1 MASRGRLMKRINATV
16 SALFVLPALAIIFH
30 WHPSLL
36 NWLISFPLALL
47 WANWFEYAYH
57 RWADHTPGLYF
68 EKKHRRHHA
77 APYNE
82 DHHNLGDNP
91 LTTIGMFAFNWL
103 PVLFVDMWLKIGFSA
118 PVLLAF
124 VLYVIMMEEAH
135 WRIHAG
141 EWVPESWR
149 IYHYGHHGLGPE
161 PTGGRTKY
169 NIFLPIFDW
178 IFGTIG
184 R

>member
-124 VLYVIMMEEAH
+124 VLYVIVMEEAH

-141 EWVPESWR
+141 GW
-149 IYHYGHHGLGPE
+149 
-161 PTGGRTKY
+161 
-169 NIFLPIFDW
+169 
-178 IFGTIG
+178 
-184 R
+184 